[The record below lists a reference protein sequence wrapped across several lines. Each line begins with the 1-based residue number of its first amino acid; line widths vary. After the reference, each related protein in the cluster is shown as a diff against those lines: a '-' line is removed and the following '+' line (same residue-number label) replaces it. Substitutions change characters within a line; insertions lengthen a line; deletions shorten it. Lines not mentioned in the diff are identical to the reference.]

1 MVWACRWKNF
11 GENKVQEILDTYAS
25 MTQQTLQAWADHPGI
40 GPLQPPYPNRQQL
53 GVSSGRSFTASGA
66 LSALHADL
74 LRLAEADPLYDV
86 VPAHGL
92 HFTFLALAWDHFASL
107 EELPPEIHE
116 LVPLFKT
123 TVAGLNF
130 TVTDLRLVPLKGAL
144 LLAGLPDPQSYAVRQ
159 QLATRVLQS
168 TWRPYLEAR
177 YTGFPIP
184 PRIWHITLVRYG
196 AEYAPQS
203 LRDLY
208 QRYRT
213 TAFADLQFG
222 QPQIGIINYNWT
234 KKHFL

>member
-1 MVWACRWKNF
+1 M
-11 GENKVQEILDTYAS
+11 QPILDAYAS
-25 MTQQTLQAWADHPGI
+25 MTQQTLQAWAAHPGI
-40 GPLQPPYPNRQQL
+40 GPLQPSYPNRQQL
-53 GVSSGRSFTASGA
+53 GVSSGRSFAPSGA
-66 LSALHADL
+66 LKQLHEEL
-74 LRLAEADPLYDV
+74 LQLAEADSLYDV

-92 HFTFLALAWDHFASL
+92 HFTFLALAWDHFASVDA
-107 EELPPEIHE
+107 LPPEIHE

-159 QLATRVLQS
+159 QLAARVLQS
-168 TWRPYLEAR
+168 AWRPYLEAR
-177 YTGFPIP
+177 YAGFPIP
-184 PRIWHITLVRYG
+184 PLIWHITLVRYA

-213 TAFADLQFG
+213 TAFVDLQLG
-222 QPQIGIINYNWT
+222 QPQIGVINYNWT
-234 KKHFL
+234 KKLFL